1 MGEFRMYNG
10 THQVGGIPLYVVI
23 MVKAK
28 AR

>member
-10 THQVGGIPLYVVI
+10 THQVGEIPLYVVI
-23 MVKAK
+23 MVKAT